1 MRSETSSFR
10 MGHLAITHTKLPKEI
25 DLWVMGYITPVYRGL
40 YIYPMTHR
48 TLFSPSPRALPM
60 QRPIA
65 NGTRQKPAFVPGR
78 KAGCLRQSGQ
88 SGGRGQRRAAR
99 DTQRFFG
106 KGGAGV
112 YLCPLACFYFQRDAG
127 LSCRASGCRAAC
139 PPDGDPAQRET
150 TGGVGGLT

>member
-10 MGHLAITHTKLPKEI
+10 MGHLAMTHTKLPKEI

-88 SGGRGQRRAAR
+88 SGGRGQRRAPR
-99 DTQRFFG
+99 NTQRILASSG
-106 KGGAGV
+106 LV
-112 YLCPLACFYFQRDAG
+112 YISTRRLVF
-127 LSCRASGCRAAC
+127 LSSVLLVFRAAHAAVVPSVPPKTVRRNSNRGCRRFA
-139 PPDGDPAQRET
+139 
-150 TGGVGGLT
+150 